1 MEENTPLSD
10 WDMSRRGLMQ
20 KGALASGALVFGGTS
35 IGSILAQDG
44 TDAQA
49 DGQFVFMLYPDAV
62 ENATVTVVSEEID
75 WKPWE
80 DQAEPSEDTGANG
93 NETEDNVTV
102 GNETETPA
110 VGDGMEDNVTVV
122 NETETPAVDDGME
135 DNVTIDNE
143 TETPAVGDGM
153 GAAGDFRTHL
163 VEYNFSPSHVVPAFV
178 PSGASLGVGDEVSL
192 GKIDRLFT
200 EPEQPLDE
208 GDAAVNGGVGED
220 EMEDNATAGDGMEDN
235 ATANGGMDEDEVAVD
250 DGVSAGA
257 DGQAL
262 LVRIALEDGM
272 APEEGMEPTDNE
284 TGQPSEPD
292 EEAAPAEEEQDGAEI
307 DIGDNET
314 DGA

>member
-1 MEENTPLSD
+1 MEN
-10 WDMSRRGLMQ
+10 
-20 KGALASGALVFGGTS
+20 
-35 IGSILAQDG
+35 
-44 TDAQA
+44 
-49 DGQFVFMLYPDAV
+49 
-62 ENATVTVVSEEID
+62 
-75 WKPWE
+75 
-80 DQAEPSEDTGANG
+80 
-93 NETEDNVTV
+93 NVTT

-110 VGDGMEDNVTVV
+110 
-122 NETETPAVDDGME
+122 DD
-135 DNVTIDNE
+135 
-143 TETPAVGDGM
+143 DGM

-192 GKIDRLFT
+192 GKIDGLFT

-208 GDAAVNGGVGED
+208 GDAAVDGGVGED

-272 APEEGMEPTDNE
+272 APEDGMEPTDNE

-292 EEAAPAEEEQDGAEI
+292 EEAAPGEEGEDGVEI

-314 DGA
+314 DSA